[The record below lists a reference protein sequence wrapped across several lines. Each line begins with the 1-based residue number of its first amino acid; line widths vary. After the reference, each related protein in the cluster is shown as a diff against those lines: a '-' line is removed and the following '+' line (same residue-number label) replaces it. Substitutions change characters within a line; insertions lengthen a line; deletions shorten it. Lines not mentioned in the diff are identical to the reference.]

1 MSKKLKFFAMVLT
14 CILLSINQVWGATA
28 TYTWTFSSGD
38 QWQFSSNNASPG
50 NNTGTA
56 TLNGVSWS
64 YDRGTAVYLGTAQS
78 SVHFGSSSGTENP
91 TFTCSAFSS
100 YTITGVSI
108 KGSSYKGN
116 HKVTISVGGNVVKTA
131 TSLPSPTSTPSAIT
145 TGTISKTGNVVISF
159 SNGTRALYLQ
169 EISITYETGSTYTLT
184 FLEHDGGGTASG
196 SPSTG
201 SVSANATSFSYG
213 ATAPSKTGYK
223 VEGFYTNT
231 LASSGVKVANSS
243 REFVASV
250 GGWTNSSSQ
259 YTKGDNA
266 NLYIKWQ
273 AKQAAITFDKNGGS
287 GGADGTT
294 ATYGSAMTTV
304 TVPTRTGYN
313 FAGYY
318 DAETDNDGSGNKYY
332 NADGTSAANWNKDTE
347 AATTLYAK
355 WTRKT
360 PTVGEVSGEWAYGE
374 GMTIA
379 LSVSPTDIAADATY
393 QWKKYNS
400 GTSSWDNLSND
411 SRISGATSASL
422 SITNSATSD
431 AGQYKCTVNNGGQTA
446 DSNTPTIKVFN
457 VQFYNN
463 GTTYGAFTIADRT
476 AHTLTGYMNLA
487 YESAQYG
494 FKINDNATEL
504 LGNTGYISSDVSG
517 WTFSNTSDC
526 HINTTFADA
535 YTFVWHYDTY
545 ALDVT
550 YPVHEQTAGKTIY
563 LDNDVRKWS
572 NAYYRIGHPTYS
584 EATAMTKVHGTANLY
599 KHTTVGTW
607 SGFYAWQ
614 LANNQS
620 GTGSSESIYNL
631 DGGGKAITEGV
642 DYQKYVVTSDITL
655 TPTTKNRDE
664 DGAALYNVTSTPG
677 MKTDNVE
684 ISSYSHGTVTVTYDD
699 YDGTDNKTMTTGNR
713 DLAHTVILK
722 SVTAVANDGYELT
735 ALTINGDDHTSGDS
749 YTVTGATT
757 ITATFTAIDYTISFN
772 QNGGEGGQTSS
783 KTAHYGEA
791 MPTTITCPT
800 KDGYDFDGYWDG
812 EGGTGTQYYT
822 STGASAR
829 NWDKTSNA
837 TLYAKWNVKSYTL
850 TWVLGAG
857 VVKTAGT
864 GAAVVDATGTVSSSV
879 PFGTALTA
887 PVVEREGYTFTGWAE
902 GSVATTMPSTA
913 TTYTAT
919 WSINS
924 YNVHWF
930 VNGSADGVTQ
940 GGTLVEYNSKAAM
953 PASNPSVP
961 TGCLGKKF
969 VGWRASTIDGV
980 SATDP
985 GGIFKSSAASPP
997 IVAET
1002 WFHAVFA
1009 DGDLEEDVIDY
1020 DATSS
1025 TLASESTTAYHS
1037 VFNISGSSTD
1047 ATYTIYSMGTG
1058 DDVALRWNKN
1068 GYLYT
1073 NTPPTSG
1080 VNVNSITITTT
1091 ADKNITIYY
1100 DYRNSAYQ
1108 SSSTVTAT
1116 SSGYTFDM
1124 PGDYNDIQI
1133 HGTTS
1138 STVVSSIVITYG
1150 SFSNY
1155 TTSCGT
1161 QYTITLKE
1169 GNDSPTGS
1177 ASGTSNG
1184 TAKVVSNGTALFNF
1198 TGTSAPTGYE
1208 VEGYYKENT
1217 LTTKVAAS
1225 DGTLQNGGGSG
1236 IAGWTNSSGQFIG
1249 DDDDPLYI
1257 KWQAKNITITWNVN
1271 GAGGTVTPTSSSYT
1285 YNGSTVAL
1293 PTPTRSGYW
1302 FDGWYTDPSS
1312 GSQITEIGTTNKPSS
1327 DVTYY
1332 AHWTTKTY
1340 TDYRTVCVEEYDIT
1354 LHDNNGG
1361 SNNGSAKVTTNG
1373 TSLTTIVAPTRAGY
1387 EVDYY
1392 KTAADGVKVAE
1403 ADGTLVGPVTDWTN
1417 SSHEY
1422 TKGDDAT
1429 MYAHWKYAQYDIAYY
1444 DKNSAAFSG
1453 VHEEGYPTKHT
1464 YNTATT
1470 LDSPTRAGY
1479 TFEGWYTVAD
1489 CSSGKVSSL
1498 GATAYTSGPI
1508 NLYANWTQNNWALTM
1523 ASSVGGGAGTSTSD
1537 AAITAPTAGAGT
1549 VENKHYGDEITVT
1562 VSTPSHHTFIGWTSS
1577 NGGSFANAYA
1587 ESTTFTMPDNA
1598 TTVTANFTE
1607 DTKYTVTWY
1616 DNGDGSNTEQV
1627 YSGETT
1633 TFPDLSAD
1641 CDMYKAAGWIAVS
1654 NPATEFTSETMDKPA
1669 ATIYAAGATTSAIT
1683 GNVTYKAVYRHKY
1696 YTNDA
1701 FVNGTTDG
1709 EGYYLYAEYS
1719 STKYYKTTY
1728 SWGDNGFLTSTSK
1741 GNAIPVLLEKVGS
1754 SYYMRDVSTDKY
1766 YYISSGNISQSDDK
1780 SATNAYK
1787 WTFSTPSCSPDTKGD
1802 YKIVNENDKATKT
1815 VLLNSSGN
1823 KIKQYSNANDC
1834 NASYHNFYLEK
1845 AYYYKYSP
1853 TAACYDITVSTNG
1866 WERATWET
1874 LDGSHKLQG
1883 TQLTVTPACGYHI
1896 TSVSI
1901 TNGTFT
1907 PASGYETHDP
1917 VTFTIVPTGTCTFT
1931 VNFNTTPNDNDKYTI
1946 SYLDGATTLAQSKI
1960 NSTYE
1965 CGSYDLPNGY
1975 NTASGA
1981 GGACDGWTFDGWTA
1995 TNYIYGQMSAPSSI
2009 QTAGSSQTASS
2020 DVTWYAV
2027 YHKTFAAGDYFN
2039 ILYGDKY
2046 IESYGSNQFNTTTTS
2061 SEALMFQLE
2070 DGYLYY
2076 LDKTTRAKKWVYF
2089 VGPGGQNVTVSDAKP
2104 SSNYYKTTF
2113 TEGGGTYDIV
2123 CNSKH
2128 LALSSD
2134 KVKFLTTASPATKPN
2149 ASGFTAYYPKTDCA
2163 IETVT
2168 ITFDAGAGNT
2178 FTSNSSQ
2185 TYAVVAESGSTI
2197 ATPIEGDLTY
2207 DKTSWTFCGW
2217 SASSINGISAGAPS
2231 DLIAG
2236 GGSYTAAETI
2246 TLHAVYTQAPPDG
2259 NFDNTSGGKYVI
2271 WAEVGGINYYAKS
2284 NGQTTGKLNY
2294 TDACSQASI
2303 FELVET
2309 GNEHEYKIHI
2319 VGEAKYLGG
2328 EGCADANTDFIYTNA
2343 DAAPIWTISEN
2354 LDDTNGKWRVVTSC
2368 GTRGFVCMHSGEI
2381 KFGHYSTSQ
2390 IGLGTYYDVFIGQC
2404 ADYYTTNPNKT
2415 LSVAGDVL
2423 VTSTNGRMVMAKDQ
2437 LVVNAT
2443 NITPDCFIT
2452 LTSNNSDIYFSET
2465 REVNIEKS
2473 SKPTTSLTFRA
2484 DGSGDVTAKNIYV
2497 HYMPSVSTHGIEDVT
2512 VTITSPDM
2520 TVEKVIKV
2528 RHLPATFAIAAKVG
2542 TAWYAL
2548 TGNMNGATN
2557 PKAIQIDVDESTWTA
2572 YAPDTCAYQ
2581 LWPVKTTSGVGDR
2594 YQAQGEKV
2602 RFSAVNNETTTNAG
2616 LWANNSTSTN
2626 TINNNA
2632 AITAISSDPGA
2643 QYEWKIAATEVSGT
2657 WKYTLQMDQGVGANN
2672 NKLNIYRATDLVW
2685 GTYADGSAQT
2695 SEIYLLPISVIT
2707 PFEFQVVEWYP
2718 TKMLIYSDNDMSETT
2733 PTIKIDGE
2741 TVASTTFTGKGGKLY
2756 EVGNLTSLTSHPSE
2770 LLKVTYTKSAVT
2782 YTAVKTIPVILS
2794 RCTLNVTA
2802 APFSTLTKEVYSKT
2816 DLVVRDN
2823 SILTLNGTQAENEF
2837 YDVTI
2842 YPTAKISVPSD
2853 KTFSVHSLTFF
2864 GGIDEIYNGSS
2875 YDLNKYGVPQLSM
2888 KGIFKK
2894 KTVSTIDYVMR
2905 VDDSQM
2911 YSLALPYDVN
2921 LTDIKYWNGTAMT
2934 LGTHLWVSAYDGE
2947 ARATGVGRTWIYE
2960 EQFES
2965 KFGAAKLTAGVGY
2978 TISAEYLA
2986 ALGSTYSIIRMPMT
3000 SNIAVDASEAAKSV
3014 AVKGW
3019 TAAGAHDN
3027 NKGWNLVGN
3036 PYMVS
3041 VSGSTAGGAE
3051 NTKLAVG
3058 HLEETGTGPWK
3069 WVSEEYRYVTIPLD
3083 NGSDYYQKKWA
3094 DATLPPFKN
3103 FFLQVIEDGDLT
3115 FALASRND
3123 APARYLEATER
3134 EVEFEVLL
3142 SNDSRQDNMGLLI
3155 AEKYSPAYEIN
3166 ADLEKMIGSMSV
3178 YTIFGG
3184 YNLAYNALSPD
3195 DAKQFIPVGYVA
3207 PSAGEYTFS
3216 LDEESDLNEI
3226 DHIYLTDYQENVT
3239 VDLMEKNYSFTTVSG
3254 KNESRFA
3261 LNATLKDEPET
3272 PTDIDIINSGGDLN
3286 ADAPQ
3291 KFIYHD
3297 KMYIYHRGVIYD
3309 ATGKRVREINK

>member
-1 MSKKLKFFAMVLT
+1 MSKKLKFFAMMLT
-14 CILLSINQVWGATA
+14 CILLSISHLSAGENTYTMKTSGSASTAIETNWTANVSASFDATYGAYFSCNAASKTFTA
-28 TYTWTFSSGD
+28 TSGA
-38 QWQFSSNNASPG
+38 NI
-50 NNTGTA
+50 TGTI
-56 TLNGVSWS
+56 TKVQVTGRRNK
-64 YDRGTAVYLGTAQS
+64 
-78 SVHFGSSSGTENP
+78 NM
-91 TFTCSAFSS
+91 S
-100 YTITGVSI
+100 YTIDCT
-108 KGSSYKGN
+108 
-116 HKVTISVGGNVVKTA
+116 VGGSALGSQYVHGA
-131 TSLPSPTSTPSAIT
+131 TSGNYDTDDTFYNSTGL
-145 TGTISKTGNVVISF
+145 TGTIVVTAVCTGHASTTSKKGSF
-159 SNGTRALYLQ
+159 FFT
-169 EISITYETGSTYTLT
+169 SITVTTATGSTYTLT

-250 GGWTNSSSQ
+250 GGWTNGSSQ
-259 YTKGDNA
+259 YTKGANA

-287 GGADGTT
+287 GGVDGTT

-318 DAETDNDGSGNKYY
+318 DAETNNDGSGNKYY

-360 PTVGEVSGEWAYGE
+360 PTVGDVSGEWAYGE

-545 ALDVT
+545 KLDVT

-607 SGFYAWQ
+607 SGFYAWH

-837 TLYAKWNVKSYTL
+837 TLYAKWNVKGYTL
-850 TWVLGAG
+850 TWVLGDG

-887 PVVEREGYTFTGWAE
+887 PVVERDGYTFTGWAE
-902 GSVATTMPSTA
+902 GSVASTMPSSA
-913 TTYTAT
+913 TTYTAE

-924 YNVHWF
+924 YDVHWF

-940 GGTLVEYNSKAAM
+940 GGTLVEYNSRAAY

-961 TGCLGKKF
+961 AGCSGKKF

-1037 VFNISGSSTD
+1037 DFNISGSSTD

-1332 AHWTTKTY
+1332 AHWTSKTY
-1340 TDYRTVCVEEYDIT
+1340 TDYRTFCVEEYDIT

-1453 VHEEGYPTKHT
+1453 VHEVGYPTKHT
-1464 YNTATT
+1464 YNTATI

-1479 TFEGWYTVAD
+1479 TFDGWYTVAD
-1489 CSSGKVSSL
+1489 CSSGKVTSL

-1537 AAITAPTAGAGT
+1537 AAITAPTTGAGT

-1562 VSTPSHHTFIGWTSS
+1562 VSTPSHHTFTGWTSS
-1577 NGGSFANAYA
+1577 NGGSFANA
-1587 ESTTFTMPDNA
+1587 SLTTTTFTMPDNA

-1709 EGYYLYAEYS
+1709 EAYYLYATYS
-1719 STKYYKTTY
+1719 GDKYYKCNSAPDLT
-1728 SWGDNGFLTSTSK
+1728 TSTDK
-1741 GNAIPVLLEKVGS
+1741 ANAKPVYLEKVGG
-1754 SYYMRDVSTDKY
+1754 SYYIREVATDKY
-1766 YYISSGNISQSDDK
+1766 FYGNSGSLAVSDDK
-1780 SATNAYK
+1780 SATDAYK

-1802 YKIVNENDKATKT
+1802 YKIVNEADKASKT
-1815 VLLNSSGN
+1815 LLFNSGSG
-1823 KIKQYSNANDC
+1823 KYIKEYSNTNDC
-1834 NASYHNFYLEK
+1834 AANYYNFSLEK

-1907 PASGYETHDP
+1907 PASGYDTHDP

-1931 VNFNTTPNDNDKYTI
+1931 VNFNITPNDNDKYTI
-1946 SYLDGATTLAQSKI
+1946 SYLDGATTLPQTKTDAVKA
-1960 NSTYE
+1960 
-1965 CGSYDLPNGY
+1965 CGSVTLPNGY
-1975 NTASGA
+1975 STASGA
-1981 GGACDGWTFDGWTA
+1981 GGTCSGWTFDGWTKTA
-1995 TNYIYGQMSAPSSI
+1995 YTFGQMSEPSDI
-2009 QTAGSSQTASS
+2009 EDAGSSQTVSG
-2020 DVTWYAV
+2020 DQTWYAV
-2027 YHKTFAAGDYFN
+2027 YHKTFAAGDYFY
-2039 ILYGDKY
+2039 LMYGANY
-2046 IESYGSNQFNTTTTS
+2046 VTSFNSSAHKFVANETTTTN
-2061 SEALMFQLE
+2061 ALLFAME
-2070 DGYLYY
+2070 NNYLYY
-2076 LDKTTRAKKWVYF
+2076 LDPSTRRKMWVYADGNT
-2089 VGPGGQNVTVSDAKP
+2089 VDVTATETKP
-2104 SSNYYKTTF
+2104 SSTAYQTTM
-2113 TEGGGTYDIV
+2113 TLVSGTYQIT
-2123 CNSKH
+2123 NGNNRY
-2128 LALSSD
+2128 LSASGTD
-2134 KVKFLTTASPATKPN
+2134 VKYYSGTSNTHATKPD
-2149 ASGFTAYYPKTDCA
+2149 ASSFIAYYPKTDCA
-2163 IETVT
+2163 VETAT
-2168 ITFDAGAGNT
+2168 ITFNPGAGNT
-2178 FTSNSSQ
+2178 CALST
-2185 TYAVVAESGSTI
+2185 VVAEIGSTI
-2197 ATPIEGDLTY
+2197 SLPVAADVSGY
-2207 DKTSWTFCGW
+2207 DADWTFYGW
-2217 SASSINGISAGAPS
+2217 SPTEVTNIGTAAPGILYTGGA
-2231 DLIAG
+2231 
-2236 GGSYTAAETI
+2236 SYTVTADA
-2246 TLHAVYTQAPPDG
+2246 TLYAIYTQTPPDG
-2259 NFDNTSGGKYVI
+2259 NFDNTSGGKYKI
-2271 WAEVGGINYYAKS
+2271 WAIKNGIYYYATS
-2284 NGQTTGKLNY
+2284 NGMTRGKLGVT
-2294 TDACSQASI
+2294 TDCSEGAL
-2303 FELVET
+2303 FELIRNDVT
-2309 GNEHEYKIHI
+2309 GGYKIHI
-2319 VGEAKYLGG
+2319 NGENKYLKGAG
-2328 EGCADANTDFIYTNA
+2328 NDDTDFDYVLYA
-2343 DAAPIWTISEN
+2343 SAPEWTITDVHSTSPN
-2354 LDDTNGKWRVVTSC
+2354 GYWRISSGIQSRGIVFGHTN
-2368 GTRGFVCMHSGEI
+2368 
-2381 KFGHYSTSQ
+2381 FGHYDATQ
-2390 IGLGTYYDVFIGQC
+2390 IANSPTMWFDVYIGQC
-2404 ADYYTTNPNKT
+2404 ADDYYTSNPNKS
-2415 LSVAGDVL
+2415 LSLTGDIRI
-2423 VTSTNGRMVMAKDQ
+2423 TSTNGQSVRSASSIAVKGSLLSGSTISASS
-2437 LVVNAT
+2437 
-2443 NITPDCFIT
+2443 
-2452 LTSNNSDIYFSET
+2452 SNSHF
-2465 REVNIEKS
+2465 
-2473 SKPTTSLTFRA
+2473 A
-2484 DGSGDVTAKNIYV
+2484 
-2497 HYMPSVSTHGIEDVT
+2497 
-2512 VTITSPDM
+2512 
-2520 TVEKVIKV
+2520 
-2528 RHLPATFAIAAKVG
+2528 ATFASNVITDGGVNTTMTVTYTPAEYATTESAIITVTAEDKSQQIEVYGRSLPQNFVIAVKSG
-2542 TAWYAL
+2542 EQWYAL
-2548 TGNMNGATN
+2548 
-2557 PKAIQIDVDESTWTA
+2557 
-2572 YAPDTCAYQ
+2572 PDD
-2581 LWPVKTTSGVGDR
+2581 KTTSDIVKAVPIEVNDPNAPTAASRVPHNTEWRLSDVVNSDNRPKDKVYFYEPNKMKDDGVTPWH
-2594 YQAQGEKV
+2594 YALY
-2602 RFSAVNNETTTNAG
+2602 AG
-2616 LWANNSTSTN
+2616 
-2626 TINNNA
+2626 
-2632 AITAISSDPGA
+2632 TAPSIGTYGQVSGISGSSSPG
-2643 QYEWKIAATEVSGT
+2643 YEWGLTTSDLCAYTIGNANVGKDISINTAGNFGTHASGIVSS
-2657 WKYTLQMDQGVGANN
+2657 TL
-2672 NKLNIYRATDLVW
+2672 
-2685 GTYADGSAQT
+2685 
-2695 SEIYLLPISVIT
+2695 YLLPITAYYETAAMQVLEWKANSV
-2707 PFEFQVVEWYP
+2707 VVMYTGTQTTAT
-2718 TKMLIYSDNDMSETT
+2718 TKVGNEDASSAQTLSSQKLTHGIYELTTGQALTANAGAALKVSFGGGTEMAIVTIPIIINSDVTADADHASEDV
-2733 PTIKIDGE
+2733 II
-2741 TVASTTFTGKGGKLY
+2741 VSGGKLTAAATKYSYRNVYVYGGGKLKIASGSQLGVNNIILRAGGITTSGIGSSPSATY
-2756 EVGNLTSLTSHPSE
+2756 EYIYPQVELGGTLTSTQTNIKYEYITDYDHWYQLCLPFDGTLSSI
-2770 LLKVTYTKSAVT
+2770 TYPQE
-2782 YTAVKTIPVILS
+2782 YYGD
-2794 RCTLNVTA
+2794 NVTA
-2802 APFSTLTKEVYSKT
+2802 
-2816 DLVVRDN
+2816 DN
-2823 SILTLNGTQAENEF
+2823 HGSWE
-2837 YDVTI
+2837 
-2842 YPTAKISVPSD
+2842 
-2853 KTFSVHSLTFF
+2853 
-2864 GGIDEIYNGSS
+2864 IDRYAGEI
-2875 YDLNKYGVPQLSM
+2875 
-2888 KGIFKK
+2888 
-2894 KTVSTIDYVMR
+2894 
-2905 VDDSQM
+2905 
-2911 YSLALPYDVN
+2911 
-2921 LTDIKYWNGTAMT
+2921 
-2934 LGTHLWVSAYDGE
+2934 
-2947 ARATGVGRTWIYE
+2947 RATGSYDAWKNTE
-2960 EQFES
+2960 LES
-2965 KFGAAKLTAGVGY
+2965 ATTVTAGHGYLYFGAPKKITIGGDKQRQKWGIQRITMPVTAA
-2978 TISAEYLA
+2978 TATSAETADKNISVDSYA
-2986 ALGSTYSIIRMPMT
+2986 DVATSTKP
-3000 SNIAVDASEAAKSV
+3000 NDQ
-3014 AVKGW
+3014 
-3019 TAAGAHDN
+3019 
-3027 NKGWNLVGN
+3027 GWNLVGN
-3036 PYMVS
+3036 PYMVNLTDFS
-3041 VSGSTAGGAE
+3041 SESLIAGQLVH
-3051 NTKLAVG
+3051 T
-3058 HLEETGTGPWK
+3058 ETTPWDGKWRNDGTG
-3069 WVSEEYRYVTIPLD
+3069 VRYVTIP
-3083 NGSDYYQKKWA
+3083 DYHFNTYEAKTA
-3094 DATLPPFKN
+3094 SVAAAAGDFMPGRA
-3103 FFLQVIEDGDLT
+3103 FFVQIDEGASTLT
-3115 FALASRND
+3115 FDVDNRAALM
-3123 APARYLEATER
+3123 PALYAKTEQSVDIETGIVMSNESKHD
-3134 EVEFEVLL
+3134 EVNFWIKDGKTAEYEYNADYPKTMNNTNFNIYGVHSHGEL
-3142 SNDSRQDNMGLLI
+3142 SWVAISPEI
-3155 AEKYSPAYEIN
+3155 AE
-3166 ADLEKMIGSMSV
+3166 GSMA
-3178 YTIFGG
+3178 IG
-3184 YNLAYNALSPD
+3184 YQVPA
-3195 DAKQFIPVGYVA
+3195 
-3207 PSAGEYTFS
+3207 AGEYTLS
-3216 LDEESDLNEI
+3216 LSETYISDKI
-3226 DHIYLTDYQENVT
+3226 DALFVTDHAMSPEVT
-3239 VDLMEKNYSFTTVSG
+3239 VDLMDDPYVFTVMQAETNDTRFTVSIRL
-3254 KNESRFA
+3254 KEESPGT
-3261 LNATLKDEPET
+3261 ATDTEQ
-3272 PTDIDIINSGGDLN
+3272 IDTKSQQ
-3286 ADAPQ
+3286 PQ
-3291 KFIYHD
+3291 KFIYHE
-3297 KMYIYHRGVIYD
+3297 KMYILRGGVIYD